1 MAKRK
6 ASDDDFEPLGNL
18 SGMYYSDSI
27 DSCRRRILHILKE
40 LDGTGC
46 TEKQMILWL
55 QISPKIVRRVLRTL
69 EDLHE
74 IYRIKGEQRAVLW
87 FYNLMG
93 REDAKVRRSP
103 LSKPKQLGAG
113 ITCKSCRSLNNGPT
127 QDRNRCWRCGSALQT
142 DERQG

>member
-1 MAKRK
+1 
-6 ASDDDFEPLGNL
+6 
-18 SGMYYSDSI
+18 MYYSEAI

-55 QISPKIVRRVLRTL
+55 QTSPKIVRRVLRIL

-74 IYRIKGEQRAVLW
+74 IYRIKGEQRTVLW

-93 REDAKVRRSP
+93 REDVRTKRSP
-103 LSKPKQLGAG
+103 LSKPKAFGAS
-113 ITCKSCRSLNNGPT
+113 IICKSCRSLNNGPR
-127 QDRNRCWRCGSALQT
+127 QDERKCWRCQEPLEIPEPEG
-142 DERQG
+142 